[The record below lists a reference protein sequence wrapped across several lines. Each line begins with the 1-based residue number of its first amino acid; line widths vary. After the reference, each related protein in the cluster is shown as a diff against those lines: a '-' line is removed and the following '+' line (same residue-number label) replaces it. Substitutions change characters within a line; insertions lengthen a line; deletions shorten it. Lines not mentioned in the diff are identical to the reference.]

1 MKTLIN
7 LIFGVTVL
15 CLVSGSSLSAQQ
27 QKPGTVAEEGTVT
40 ESSTPSE
47 DIFVDDIV
55 SKRLVVD
62 NRLMAQQPIR
72 EADIAWEK
80 RIQRVIDT
88 REKINLPFRS
98 AELNLFTTLR
108 TLIQNGEITAFS
120 DEQFKTVLSIEDLGK
135 KLSKTDTL
143 IDLNPDTYEEV
154 IKVVKNDVN
163 WEKIEQYRVKEIWYF
178 DKQRSVVDVRILG
191 IAPLYLSDKDKENGL
206 TPYPMFWIYYP
217 ECRAKLSKHRVFN
230 GENDIAPMTWADI
243 FDARVFN
250 SYIYKRSN
258 VLDYRLKDFFVPEPD
273 DTSNRTGVD
282 LLLYSEKIKSELLN
296 FEHDLWEY

>member
-1 MKTLIN
+1 MKTFFN
-7 LIFGVTVL
+7 LVIAVAILTVF
-15 CLVSGSSLSAQQ
+15 SDSSLMAQEK
-27 QKPGTVAEEGTVT
+27 KPAAVAEQTVT

-55 SKRLVVD
+55 SKRLVVE

-72 EADIAWEK
+72 EADISWEK

-98 AELNLFTTLR
+98 TELNLFTTFR
-108 TLIQNGEITAFS
+108 TLIQEGKITAFS
-120 DEQFKTVLSIEDLGK
+120 DEQFKTVMSVEDLGK
-135 KLSKTDTL
+135 KLSTTDTL
-143 IDLNPDTYEEV
+143 IDLNPDTYEEI

-163 WEKIEQYRVKEIWYF
+163 WEKIEQYRVKEVWYF

-217 ECRAKLSKHRVFN
+217 EARQEMSKFRVFN

-258 VLDYRLKDFFVPEPD
+258 VLDYRLKDFFVPDPD
-273 DTSNRTGVD
+273 DTSNRSGVD
-282 LLLYSEKIKSELLN
+282 LLLYSEKIKNELLN